1 MLPRGRPLAA
11 AFLVLAVACG
21 THGSPPERAVDI
33 AVGPAAAE
41 PFLFR
46 PDTIAPAIDPPG
58 TELAVARGAAFRV
71 YGAPRASS
79 AVRRLGAANDW
90 GQPLALP
97 ILDARTDPAGTGWLR
112 VRVPERPNGRTGWI
126 LADAARTRRVHDR
139 IQVDLSDHLL
149 QRWESGRVT
158 ARFRVAV
165 GAPSTP
171 TTPGRFFVWAQVPYD
186 DASGAYGV
194 FALGLSGFSE
204 VLTGWPGGGRMAIHG
219 TIDPSHLGRD
229 VSHGCVRVYNAQ
241 MLRLRD
247 VPMGTP
253 VLIRP

>member
-1 MLPRGRPLAA
+1 
-11 AFLVLAVACG
+11 
-21 THGSPPERAVDI
+21 
-33 AVGPAAAE
+33 
-41 PFLFR
+41 
-46 PDTIAPAIDPPG
+46 
-58 TELAVARGAAFRV
+58 
-71 YGAPRASS
+71 
-79 AVRRLGAANDW
+79 
-90 GQPLALP
+90 
-97 ILDARTDPAGTGWLR
+97 
-112 VRVPERPNGRTGWI
+112 
-126 LADAARTRRVHDR
+126 
-139 IQVDLSDHLL
+139 VDLSDHLL